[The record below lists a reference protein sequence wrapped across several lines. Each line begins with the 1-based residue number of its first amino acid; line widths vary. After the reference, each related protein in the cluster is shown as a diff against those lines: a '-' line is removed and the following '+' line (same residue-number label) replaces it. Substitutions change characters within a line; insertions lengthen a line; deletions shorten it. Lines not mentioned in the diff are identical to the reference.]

1 MKQNKTSNLCPTVV
15 QGALQQYE
23 TPISQ
28 VCILRHL
35 QKHEIIKCE
44 SINVGCI

>member
-1 MKQNKTSNLCPTVV
+1 MKQNKTSNVCPTVV

-28 VCILRHL
+28 VCDICDIYKNTR
-35 QKHEIIKCE
+35 
-44 SINVGCI
+44 